1 MGNLWPNMVLTFITT
16 DPNQLTKTEPIM
28 LLQVTQ
34 GILFKEKL
42 INKPN
47 KINGLQLQGTKQR
60 KVGGSGNLIRGGAGV
75 LNLSK
80 VTGSLYR
87 PAPEVIEHWCFHC
100 LSAQQARTA
109 AAAPEWKLGL
119 NLLSVLPGFDSE
131 PERLKDGEGT
141 GQSQKTESMHV
152 ERHLDTKAG
161 IWDHCDVH
169 THTHTHTDS
178 SNVTCCTTRTFTP
191 DEI

>member
-1 MGNLWPNMVLTFITT
+1 
-16 DPNQLTKTEPIM
+16 M

-34 GILFKEKL
+34 RILFKEKP

-87 PAPEVIEHWCFHC
+87 AAPEVIEHWCFHC
-100 LSAQQARTA
+100 LSALEARTA
-109 AAAPEWKLGL
+109 AAAPKWKLGL
-119 NLLSVLPGFDSE
+119 NLLLFCRALTQNLRDWKM
-131 PERLKDGEGT
+131 ERERDKARG
-141 GQSQKTESMHV
+141 ESMHV

-161 IWDHCDVH
+161 IWDTTVTS
-169 THTHTHTDS
+169 THTHSLIQCDVLHHTDLYSGWILTHTASCDWQS
-178 SNVTCCTTRTFTP
+178 SVAAQLRHAAAIGCM
-191 DEI
+191 

>member
-1 MGNLWPNMVLTFITT
+1 MVLTFITT
-16 DPNQLTKTEPIM
+16 DPNQLTKTEPVM

-87 PAPEVIEHWCFHC
+87 PAPEVIEH
-100 LSAQQARTA
+100 
-109 AAAPEWKLGL
+109 
-119 NLLSVLPGFDSE
+119 
-131 PERLKDGEGT
+131 
-141 GQSQKTESMHV
+141 
-152 ERHLDTKAG
+152 
-161 IWDHCDVH
+161 
-169 THTHTHTDS
+169 
-178 SNVTCCTTRTFTP
+178 
-191 DEI
+191 

>member
-1 MGNLWPNMVLTFITT
+1 
-16 DPNQLTKTEPIM
+16 M

-34 GILFKEKL
+34 RILFKEKP

-47 KINGLQLQGTKQR
+47 KINGLKLQGTKQR

-87 PAPEVIEHWCFHC
+87 AAPEVIEHWCFHC
-100 LSAQQARTA
+100 LSALEARTA
-109 AAAPEWKLGL
+109 AAAPKWKLGL
-119 NLLSVLPGFDSE
+119 NLLSVLPGFDSK

-141 GQSQKTESMHV
+141 RQSQRREHACGTASGHKGRNL
-152 ERHLDTKAG
+152 RH
-161 IWDHCDVH
+161 HCDVH
-169 THTHTHTDS
+169 THTHSLIQCDVLHHTDLYSGWILTHTASCDWQS
-178 SNVTCCTTRTFTP
+178 SVAAQLRHAAAIGCM
-191 DEI
+191 

>member
-1 MGNLWPNMVLTFITT
+1 
-16 DPNQLTKTEPIM
+16 M

-34 GILFKEKL
+34 RILLKEKP

-87 PAPEVIEHWCFHC
+87 AAPEVIEHWCFHC
-100 LSAQQARTA
+100 LSALEARTA
-109 AAAPEWKLGL
+109 AAAPKWKLGL
-119 NLLSVLPGFDSE
+119 NLLSVLPGFDSK

-141 GQSQKTESMHV
+141 RQSQRREHACGTASGHKGRNL
-152 ERHLDTKAG
+152 RH
-161 IWDHCDVH
+161 HCDVH
-169 THTHTHTDS
+169 THTQPHPMWRVAPHRPLLWMNSNTHGQLWLTK
-178 SNVTCCTTRTFTP
+178 
-191 DEI
+191 